1 MTRSAKVT
9 INSDHDTLIP
19 VGRFINRDTSRVAP
33 LVSVVIPV
41 FNGMPHLPALTESV
55 LNQSYQALEIIFSE
69 GGGSDGSLTFL
80 NSLNDPRIRIIQ
92 QPAGTSAADN
102 WTAATQA
109 ANGDYIK
116 LVCQDD
122 LLYSTAIAGQ
132 VHDLE
137 THPTA
142 TMAIAQRDVIDANG
156 DRFYA
161 NRGCAGLDNGLHSG
175 DEVLKATFL
184 QGMNVLGEPLAVLF
198 KADALKSVMPWDG
211 SNPLVLDLDCYER
224 VSRAGDV
231 LVRREAI
238 GAFRVSTS
246 SWSTRLA
253 KEQLRQFQ
261 DWQVAFAGTNR
272 VSLSKVERAR
282 AGMGVYL
289 QTGLRRGAYTWLRM
303 KGSFRSKA

>member
-1 MTRSAKVT
+1 M
-9 INSDHDTLIP
+9 
-19 VGRFINRDTSRVAP
+19 AP

-41 FNGMPHLPALTESV
+41 FNGMPHLPALAESV
-55 LNQSYQALEIIFSE
+55 LNQSYQDLEVIFSE
-69 GGGSDGSLTFL
+69 GGSSDESMAFL
-80 NSLNDPRIRIIQ
+80 NSLEDSRIRIIQ
-92 QPAGTSAADN
+92 QDAGTTAAEN
-102 WTAATQA
+102 WTAATKA
-109 ANGDYIK
+109 ARGDYIK

-142 TMAIAQRDVIDANG
+142 IMAIAQRDVVDANG

-161 NRGCAGLDNGLHSG
+161 NRGCAGLSNGLHSG
-175 DEVLKATFL
+175 DEVLKATFI

-198 KADALKSVMPWDG
+198 RADALLAVMPWDG

-224 VSRAGDV
+224 VSRAGDI
-231 LVRREAI
+231 LVRRESI

-253 KEQLRQFQ
+253 KEQLKQFQ
-261 DWQVAFAGTNR
+261 DWQVAFAGAGR
-272 VSLSKVERAR
+272 VSLSKVERVR
-282 AGMGVYL
+282 AGMGVYV
-289 QTGLRRGAYTWLRM
+289 QTGLRRGAYSWLRM
-303 KGSFRSKA
+303 KGSFRSQA